1 MLHCKVKLDFSDI
14 INVGDSMKM
23 MIFENKVD
31 ENNLFE
37 NEMDNR
43 NSVMLSFFLEKL
55 KTKKVVVDRFKLNKN
70 PEIFEQQGIVQ
81 KIDDGMKLPITVV
94 DGKVVLSG
102 RYPKSYEILD
112 FLHIDRSIFN
122 QAYVN
127 DKRKF

>member
-1 MLHCKVKLDFSDI
+1 MKISDI
-14 INVGDSMKM
+14 IIIGDSMKM

-43 NSVMLSFFLEKL
+43 NSMMLSFFLEKL

-70 PEIFEQQGIVQ
+70 PEIFEQQGIAQ

-112 FLHIDRSIFN
+112 FLHIDRNIFN

-127 DKRKF
+127 DNRKF

>member
-1 MLHCKVKLDFSDI
+1 
-14 INVGDSMKM
+14 MKM
-23 MIFENKVD
+23 MIFENRVD

-70 PEIFEQQGIVQ
+70 PEIFEQQGIAQ

-112 FLHIDRSIFN
+112 YLHIDRNIFN

>member
-1 MLHCKVKLDFSDI
+1 MKISDI
-14 INVGDSMKM
+14 IIIGDSMKM

-43 NSVMLSFFLEKL
+43 NSMMLSFFLEKL

-70 PEIFEQQGIVQ
+70 PEIFEQQGIAQ

-112 FLHIDRSIFN
+112 FLHIDRNIFN

>member
-1 MLHCKVKLDFSDI
+1 
-14 INVGDSMKM
+14 MKM

-43 NSVMLSFFLEKL
+43 NSVMLSFFLQKL
-55 KTKKVVVDRFKLNKN
+55 RTKKVVVDRFKLNKN
-70 PEIFEQQGIVQ
+70 PEIFEQQGISQ

-112 FLHIDRSIFN
+112 FLHIDRNIFN

>member
-1 MLHCKVKLDFSDI
+1 MKISDI
-14 INVGDSMKM
+14 IIIGDSMKM

-70 PEIFEQQGIVQ
+70 PEIFEQQGIAQ

-112 FLHIDRSIFN
+112 FLHIDRNIFN

>member
-1 MLHCKVKLDFSDI
+1 MKISDI
-14 INVGDSMKM
+14 IIIGDSMKM

-55 KTKKVVVDRFKLNKN
+55 KTKKVVVERFKLNKN
-70 PEIFEQQGIVQ
+70 PEIFEQQGIAQ

-112 FLHIDRSIFN
+112 FLHIDRNIFN

>member
-1 MLHCKVKLDFSDI
+1 
-14 INVGDSMKM
+14 MKM

-43 NSVMLSFFLEKL
+43 NSVMLSFFLQKL
-55 KTKKVVVDRFKLNKN
+55 RTKKIVVDRFKLNKN
-70 PEIFEQQGIVQ
+70 PEIFEQHGITQ
-81 KIDDGMKLPITVV
+81 RIEDGMKLPITII
-94 DGKVVLSG
+94 DGKIVLSG

-112 FLHIDRSIFN
+112 FLHIDRNIFN

-127 DKRKF
+127 DKRKFW

>member
-1 MLHCKVKLDFSDI
+1 MI
-14 INVGDSMKM
+14 M

-43 NSVMLSFFLEKL
+43 NAVMLSFFLEKL
-55 KTKKVVVDRFKLNKN
+55 KTKNVVVRFKLNKN
-70 PEIFEQQGIVQ
+70 PEMFEQQGITQ
-81 KIDDGMKLPITVV
+81 KIDDRMKLPITVV

-112 FLHIDRSIFN
+112 YLHIDRNIFN